1 MSSKLKIITIILIT
15 VLLIYKCSTALYIP
29 TSVDAQQLGISLDSL
44 RMGRVMYV
52 NKCGSCHSL
61 FLPERYTKSEWR
73 VNLDSMQIRSDLND
87 QQKKVILKYLESK
100 SKH

>member
-1 MSSKLKIITIILIT
+1 MSSKLKIITTILVT

-87 QQKKVILKYLESK
+87 QQRKVILKYLESK